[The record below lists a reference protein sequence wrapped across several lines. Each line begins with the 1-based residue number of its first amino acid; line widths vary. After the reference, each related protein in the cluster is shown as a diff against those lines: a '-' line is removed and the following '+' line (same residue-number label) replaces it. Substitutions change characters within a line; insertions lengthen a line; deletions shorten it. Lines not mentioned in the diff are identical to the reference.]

1 MLLNKNF
8 IDMLSALSE
17 VGAEFLVVGAHAL
30 SAHAYPR
37 ATGDLNLWVRPSR
50 ENAERVWSALEK
62 FRAPRQKVTQEDF
75 TRPDT
80 VYQIGL
86 PPQRID
92 IKTSIDGVEFDEA
105 WESRQTV
112 AVEGMTV
119 GFLGREQLLKNKRAS
134 GRPKDL
140 WDVAWM
146 EESTE

>member
-30 SAHAYPR
+30 SAHGYPR
-37 ATGDLNLWVRPSR
+37 ATGDLDLWVRPSR

-92 IKTSIDGVEFDEA
+92 IMTSIDGVEFDEA

-112 AVEGMTV
+112 AVEGMMI
-119 GFLGREQLLKNKRAS
+119 GFLGREQLLKNKRAT

-140 WDVAWM
+140 FDVAWM
-146 EESTE
+146 GESTE